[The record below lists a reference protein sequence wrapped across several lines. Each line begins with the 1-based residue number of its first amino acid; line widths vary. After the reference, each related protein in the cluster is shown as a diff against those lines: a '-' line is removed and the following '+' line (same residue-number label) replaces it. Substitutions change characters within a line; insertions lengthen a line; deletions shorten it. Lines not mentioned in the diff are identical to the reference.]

1 MTMDKDHHQSE
12 RMDAEDI
19 GIEID
24 KMDAAQRDK
33 KLEIDQEK
41 VQQSVEKLVE
51 KAKQGQKQEAIDGLL
66 AIEKQGRLAEDVAS
80 TRLACRTIIEVCG
93 ICIFFMLLFWFIVA
107 GYISCLFDFVNFDQD
122 NPFDLLLFYFYYE
135 IKKSIYDYLYT
146 CRFCTMLKT
155 GKVYRKR

>member
-1 MTMDKDHHQSE
+1 MDKDHHQSE

-93 ICIFFMLLFWFIVA
+93 ICIFFMLLF
-107 GYISCLFDFVNFDQD
+107 
-122 NPFDLLLFYFYYE
+122 
-135 IKKSIYDYLYT
+135 
-146 CRFCTMLKT
+146 
-155 GKVYRKR
+155 